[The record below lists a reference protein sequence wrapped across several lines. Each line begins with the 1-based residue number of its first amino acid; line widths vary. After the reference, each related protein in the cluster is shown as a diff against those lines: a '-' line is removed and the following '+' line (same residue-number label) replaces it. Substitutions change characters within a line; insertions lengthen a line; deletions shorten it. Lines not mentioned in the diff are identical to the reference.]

1 MFQYPLR
8 VEWCWNGTARVHAL
22 DVVEFQYPLRVE
34 WCWNLEASNAL
45 YTVFSGFSTLYGSNG
60 VGTSGLA
67 RCIIVIPGFSTL
79 YGSNGVGTLLEHEVD
94 HVLMYVSVP
103 STGRM
108 VLEHCQLTI
117 NKRPEVC
124 FSTLYG
130 SNGVGT

>member
-1 MFQYPLR
+1 MCFSTLYGS
-8 VEWCWNGTARVHAL
+8 NGVGTMPAGASTIITKR
-22 DVVEFQYPLRVE
+22 FQYPLRVE

-108 VLEHCQLTI
+108 VLEH
-117 NKRPEVC
+117 
-124 FSTLYG
+124 
-130 SNGVGT
+130 